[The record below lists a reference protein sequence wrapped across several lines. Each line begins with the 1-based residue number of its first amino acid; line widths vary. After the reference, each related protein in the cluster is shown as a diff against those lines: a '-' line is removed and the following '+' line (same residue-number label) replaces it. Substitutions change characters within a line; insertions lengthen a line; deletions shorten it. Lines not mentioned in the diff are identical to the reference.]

1 MESHAAQDVQ
11 LVLMHAKE
19 YPLASGGV
27 CNFVVGL
34 KDCLKEPGAMNS
46 TATNVGGWNACER
59 RTWCNT
65 VLPQAFPETLR
76 PIFKQMKTTT
86 DNGANVAI
94 TSDDMFALFAEK
106 EVFGTNTYGSAA
118 AEATLFQIEWYK
130 TAANRRKK
138 TNNAAGAWVERSAS
152 YGMVNRFANVSA
164 TGTATDSFNPAQYP
178 QNLSPF
184 ACI

>member
-1 MESHAAQDVQ
+1 
-11 LVLMHAKE
+11 
-19 YPLASGGV
+19 
-27 CNFVVGL
+27 
-34 KDCLKEPGAMNS
+34 MNS

-164 TGTATDSFNPAQYP
+164 TGTAIDSFDPAQYP

>member
-46 TATNVGGWNACER
+46 TPTNVGGWNACER

-65 VLPQAFPETLR
+65 VFPQAFPETLR

-86 DNGANVAI
+86 DNGADAAV

-106 EVFGTNTYGSAA
+106 EVFGTNTYGSAT
-118 AEATLFQIEWYK
+118 AETK
-130 TAANRRKK
+130 ANRRKK
-138 TNNAAGAWVERSAS
+138 ANKGTAAWVERSAS
-152 YGMVNRFANVSA
+152 YGMANRFASVSA
-164 TGTATDSFNPAQYP
+164 TGTASDSFDPAQYP